1 MKSAKNKRSAVAAA
15 LSVAA
20 LFFLGSADASG
31 VTFYTNKTDFLNA
44 ITGSSYTE
52 TFDSIPV
59 DQTITA
65 PTNFSGNGYSFS
77 ATTASGA
84 DLYGLGT
91 VAPDHWLTT
100 YNEGNPLVFTNFS
113 LNATAFGGYFFN
125 TDNNGSQIAFN
136 LTLQAIGDG
145 TTNTQSLTPTTA
157 SNFFGW
163 TFGTGIASVTVSS
176 TNYYPTANNVV
187 LGTTVPEPS
196 TWALL
201 LLGAGATG
209 LTLWRRRR

>member
-1 MKSAKNKRSAVAAA
+1 MAAP

-20 LFFLGSADASG
+20 LFFLGAVDASAW
-31 VTFYTNKTDFLNA
+31 TFYTNKTDFLNA
-44 ITGSSYTE
+44 ITGSNYTE

-65 PTNFSGNGYSFS
+65 PTNFSANGYSFS

-125 TDNNGSQIAFN
+125 TDNNGSLTTAN
-136 LTLQAIGDG
+136 LELQAIGDG
-145 TTNTQSLTPTTA
+145 TTNTQFVTPTSA

-163 TFGTGIASVTVSS
+163 TFVTGIASVTVTS
-176 TNYYPTANNVV
+176 TNYFPTANNVV
-187 LGTTVPEPS
+187 LGANVPEPS

-201 LLGAGATG
+201 LLGAGTAG
-209 LTLWRRRR
+209 LMVWRKRRS